1 MPRSGHHSSVQASE
15 EMRAAAAAYR
25 ARASPGDAALADCL
39 EEGAR
44 NAAAREGM
52 WQLAGYS
59 AQEQTQL
66 AECWWRNEL
75 TIARALPS
83 GPE

>member
-1 MPRSGHHSSVQASE
+1 
-15 EMRAAAAAYR
+15 MRAAAAAYR
-25 ARASPGDAALADCL
+25 ARASPDDAALADRL

-59 AQEQTQL
+59 SQEQLQL

-75 TIARALPS
+75 AIARALRPN
-83 GPE
+83 P